1 VFISSEANQNI
12 ENARTVDVLLG
23 WLDYM
28 EEDLVV
34 DVGTGRHRL
43 LISDEKSLIA
53 KGRAI
58 LSNNSLTNLHEDLGD
73 IFFSSKGVFAWAGG
87 VDLWLG
93 KGDDYLDVISV
104 PSNPDS
110 QTLRTTTCIN
120 AGDGNDSIN
129 IALATEN
136 HDGVVFVANGQ
147 AGSDLINATL
157 STHPVI
163 LFGGRGSDT
172 LVGGSGS
179 DVLLGDLGRVLWRAN
194 DGGVGSPG
202 HNTFNHSSDSAS
214 ISNGD
219 GIVVAQVGG
228 GGYGD
233 FSDGIRRN
241 ASIVVSLFN
250 DVGDDDILDCGNGD
264 NVGIGGFGAD
274 RITGGAHRDILVSNV
289 PTFCIVKA

>member
-1 VFISSEANQNI
+1 
-12 ENARTVDVLLG
+12 
-23 WLDYM
+23 M
-28 EEDLVV
+28 V

-73 IFFSSKGVFAWAGG
+73 IFFSSTGVFAWAGG

-110 QTLRTTTCIN
+110 QTLRTTTCVH

-250 DVGDDDILDCGNGD
+250 DVGDNDILDCGNGD